1 MQSTP
6 YQACVAQAQNSFFS
20 VVENRA
26 SAPPIPLPADR
37 AEILPMQAAVFF
49 ATVVFSNSRI
59 KARGSP
65 QRADARMNP
74 LTENSLADTSY
85 DGNQN

>member
-37 AEILPMQAAVFF
+37 AELLPMQAAAVF

-74 LTENSLADTSY
+74 LTENSFADTPY